1 MNNTA
6 KNNLLQGRSMKNK
19 SIESKLLYFV
29 AIECADGS
37 GLFDAEYALDAFNLP
52 LTALMELVEAKLL
65 LYFKDEN
72 VAAIVHWNFVAA
84 PYQKGKTSIY
94 PEVKNRLVVKNNKY
108 YLKHNQENMEIIYE
122 T

>member
-6 KNNLLQGRSMKNK
+6 KQNLLQGRSMKDK
-19 SIESKLLYFV
+19 SIESKLLYFN
-29 AIECADGS
+29 AIESADGS
-37 GLFDAEYALDAFNLP
+37 GLFDAQYALDAFNLP
-52 LTALMELVEAKLL
+52 LTALMELVDAKLL

-84 PYQKGKTSIY
+84 PYQKGKVTIY
-94 PEVKNRLVVKNNKY
+94 PEVKSRLVVRNGKY
-108 YLKHNQENMEIIYE
+108 YLKHNQETMEIIYE

>member
-6 KNNLLQGRSMKNK
+6 KQNLLQGRSMKNK

-29 AIECADGS
+29 AIECADGL
-37 GLFDAEYALDAFNLP
+37 GLFNVQYALDAFNLP

-84 PYQKGKTSIY
+84 PYQRGKATIY
-94 PEVKNRLVVKNNKY
+94 PEVKNRLVVKNGKY
-108 YLKHNQENMEIIYE
+108 YLKHNQETMEIIYE

>member
-6 KNNLLQGRSMKNK
+6 KQNLLQGRSMKDK
-19 SIESKLLYFV
+19 SIESKLLYFN
-29 AIECADGS
+29 AIESADGS
-37 GLFDAEYALDAFNLP
+37 GLFDAQYALDAFNLP
-52 LTALMELVEAKLL
+52 LTALMELVDAKLL

-84 PYQKGKTSIY
+84 PYQKGKVTIY
-94 PEVKNRLVVKNNKY
+94 PEVKSHLVVRNGKY
-108 YLKHNQENMEIIYE
+108 YLKHNQETMEIIYE